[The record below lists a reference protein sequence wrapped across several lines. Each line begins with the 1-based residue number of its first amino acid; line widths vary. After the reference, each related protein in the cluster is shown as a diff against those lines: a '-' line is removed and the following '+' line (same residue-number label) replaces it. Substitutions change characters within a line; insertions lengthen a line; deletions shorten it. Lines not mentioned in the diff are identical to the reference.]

1 MGSNYLSKG
10 IKRTALSLALG
21 ACFVGGVNAQ
31 SNSAGA
37 ITGSAG
43 SGDTITIVSPD
54 TGFTRT
60 ISAAADGSYRFSA
73 LPTGKYTIT
82 RKSADGTSS
91 SRDVTVSV
99 GTAANVNF
107 VAASTS
113 GATTLDAVQVV
124 GTNAINPIDV
134 SSVES
139 TTILTAEQIAKI
151 PVSRDITGVALLAP
165 GTVKGDAAFGK
176 LASFGGSSVAENQY
190 YVNGFNITNT
200 FKNLNFAQ
208 VPFEAIA
215 EQQIKTGGYGAEFG
229 RSTGG
234 VINLIT
240 KRGSNEFHAGG
251 NIFWSPESLRETN
264 PNLVYNNGQLVADN
278 SKDNG
283 WEATASVW
291 ASGAL
296 IQDKLFAY
304 ALLQYGKTNDDLYP
318 GTLDG
323 YSGGKNT
330 SEDQKSPT
338 WLVKLDWNITDNHL
352 LALTAFSDTTKSET
366 AYYNTNF
373 GTQASPSVKPS
384 RGAYVGTV
392 FEETGGDSYSLKYT
406 GYLTDT
412 FTLTALA
419 GRGEFLRNNHA
430 VQADGTRI
438 SYDGGLNSVVAGCPI
453 VRDGRPVS
461 VQNLTGTYT
470 GCDFAGSLTRAD
482 AKDTRDQYRI
492 DAEWVLGDHLL
503 RFGYDVDDFKTV
515 DGSAYSGNWYYQYQQ
530 AAGTDFVRR
539 YNIRQGATVEVN
551 QEAFYLEDTWN
562 VTDNFLVYGGVRWD
576 SFENKNGLGESY
588 VKIDNQFAPRLG
600 FSWDVNG
607 DSTFKVFG
615 NAGRYALPLTAN
627 VAIRGA
633 SASIYEIQ
641 DFYYSGVATDGSGVP
656 LGMTPC
662 DLAGVCYTDP
672 YLANGENGGRKNP
685 QSIAATNLKPMYQD
699 EYILGFQAQLT
710 DHFSAGVRGV
720 YRELKRA
727 IDDSCDYSAILEAA
741 GFTDRYDDE
750 DNFIGWAD
758 SNDRF
763 AVTPNAGFPYC
774 RLYNPGSDPVFM
786 TDFYNTGELTATR
799 VSSDRLGPK
808 AKRTY
813 TALEFFWEGAWD
825 KFFLQGSYTYAKSK
839 GNTEGGVKSDIGQ
852 GDTGTT
858 QDFDY
863 PQLMLGSFGY
873 LPNDRRHTLKL
884 FGNWDITDEWSVGG
898 SLLIQSGRPQNCF
911 GIYGNDPTNYR
922 VAYFSCD
929 AGEPSDDTV
938 NTPGGRNNGYTIV
951 PRGTAGRTPWTNT
964 LDLNVSYR
972 PAFADGKLAFKV
984 DVFNVLNSDK
994 PTSVDEEG
1002 ETATGSAS
1010 AAAPTYLTPLSW
1022 QTPRSVRFM
1031 VQYDF

>member
-1 MGSNYLSKG
+1 MGSSYLSKG

-21 ACFVGGVNAQ
+21 ACFVGGVQAQ

-37 ITGSAG
+37 ITGRAVD
-43 SGDTITIVSPD
+43 GDTITIVNPS

-60 ISAAADGSYRFSA
+60 LGVSGDGSYRFSA

-82 RKSADGTSS
+82 RKAADGTSS
-91 SRDVTVSV
+91 TREITVNV
-99 GTAANVNF
+99 GTAANVDF
-107 VAASTS
+107 ARAAAAASG

-139 TTILTAEQIAKI
+139 TTILTSEQIAKI

-251 NIFWSPESLRETN
+251 NVFWEPESLRETN
-264 PNLVYNNGQLVADN
+264 PNLYYNNGRLVADN

-296 IQDKLFAY
+296 VKDKLFAY
-304 ALLQYGKTNDDLYP
+304 ALLQYSRSNQDSYP
-318 GTLDG
+318 GSVDGVGGGTNTLA
-323 YSGGKNT
+323 
-330 SEDQKSPT
+330 EEKSPT
-338 WLVKLDWNITDNHL
+338 WLVKLDWNITDDHL
-352 LALTAFSDTTKSET
+352 LALTAFSDTRKTDTS
-366 AYYNTNF
+366 YYYTDF
-373 GTQASPSVKPS
+373 GTTASPSVKPKRS
-384 RGAYVGTV
+384 DRLGTV
-392 FEETGGDSYSLKYT
+392 FTEQGGDSYSLKYT

-419 GRGEFLRNNHA
+419 GRGEFNRRNHA
-430 VQADGTRI
+430 VQADGTRL
-438 SYDGGLNSVVAGCPI
+438 SYSGDLNSVVGGCPI
-453 VRDGRPVS
+453 VRDNRPLG
-461 VQNLTGTYT
+461 VQQATGTIT
-470 GCDFAGSLTRAD
+470 GCDFAGSLTRSD

-503 RFGYDVDDFKTV
+503 RFGYDADDFETV
-515 DGSAYSGNWYYQYQQ
+515 DGSAYSGNYYYQYNQ
-530 AAGTDFVRR
+530 AADGTDFVRR
-539 YNIRQGATVEVN
+539 YNIRQGATVKVE
-551 QEAFYLEDTWN
+551 QQAFYLEDTWN
-562 VTDNFLVYGGVRWD
+562 ITDNFLVYGGVRWD
-576 SFENKNGLGESY
+576 SFENKNGLGQSY

-607 DSTFKVFG
+607 DSTFKIFG

-627 VAIRGA
+627 VAVRGA

-641 DFYYSGVATDGSGVP
+641 DFFYGGVADGTGAP
-656 LGMTPC
+656 TGMTPC
-662 DLAGVCYTDP
+662 TNGACFTDP
-672 YLANGENGGRKNP
+672 YYANGEYGGPKDPN
-685 QSIAATNLKPMYQD
+685 SIASTNLKPMYQD

-710 DHFSAGVRGV
+710 DNFSAGVRGIF
-720 YRELKRA
+720 REMKRA
-727 IDDSCDYSAILEAA
+727 IDDNCDIRPIEAWA
-741 GFTDRYDDE
+741 EANGYDGVAPG
-750 DNFIGWAD
+750 NP
-758 SNDRF
+758 S
-763 AVTPNAGFPYC
+763 FPYC
-774 RLYNPGSDPVFM
+774 RLYNPGSDGIWNIDVDGDG
-786 TDFYNTGELTATR
+786 TIER
-799 VSSDRLGPK
+799 VTIAAADLGPK

-813 TALEFFWEGAWD
+813 SALEFFWEGAWD

-839 GNTEGGVKSDIGQ
+839 GNSEGGVKSDIGQ

-863 PQLMLGSFGY
+863 PELMLGSYGY
-873 LPNDRRHTLKL
+873 LPNDRRHTLKM
-884 FGNWDITDEWSVGG
+884 FGNWEINDEWSVGG
-898 SLLIQSGRPQNCF
+898 SLLVQSGRPQNCF
-911 GIYGNDPTNYR
+911 GIYGNDPVSYR

-929 AGEPSDDTV
+929 AGDPTS
-938 NTPGGRNNGYTIV
+938 GRNNGTTIV
-951 PRGTAGRTPWTNT
+951 PRGTAGRNPWTT
-964 LDLNVSYR
+964 TFDVNVAYR
-972 PAFADGKLAFKV
+972 PAFADGKLAFKI
-984 DVFNVLNSDK
+984 DVFNVFNADK
-994 PTSVDEEG
+994 PTAVDEEG
-1002 ETATGSAS
+1002 ETATGSTS
-1010 AAAPTYLTPLSW
+1010 AAAPTYKTPLSW